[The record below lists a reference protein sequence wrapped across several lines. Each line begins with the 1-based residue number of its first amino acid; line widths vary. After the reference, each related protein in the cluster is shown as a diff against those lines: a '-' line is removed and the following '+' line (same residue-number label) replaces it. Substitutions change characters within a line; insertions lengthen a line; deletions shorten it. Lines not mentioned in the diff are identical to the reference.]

1 MALRAEDGQVVM
13 RGVSGS
19 VCVYVKELEA
29 EVRIVEREGQ
39 RGVFDAK
46 HRFHEA
52 KAMRVF
58 RSHLGGCRHSL
69 RARILQTSLLD
80 PFQWDPKMNPKSKD
94 WIITQNTEG
103 SYSCSA

>member
-69 RARILQTSLLD
+69 RARILHFSFAFGSIPVSERREGTGLD
-80 PFQWDPKMNPKSKD
+80 FR
-94 WIITQNTEG
+94 G
-103 SYSCSA
+103 HFL